1 MSLTAARRVLRIEA
15 EAIRR
20 LIPRLDHLF
29 EKAVETLDQCRGR
42 VVVTGMGKSGII
54 GRKIAA
60 TLASTGTPAL
70 FLHAGRGSTAIW
82 AWWPGGRPARRLEQ
96 RGDGGNH
103 PPPPARPPAPHPGD
117 LFHGRSSFHAGP
129 PERGEPRRERREGSL
144 PDEPGSDGQH
154 DGGPG
159 PGGRAGGR
167 SPRAPRLRARGL
179 RPVSS
184 GGRLGKLLLTV
195 EDVMHRG
202 REIPVVTAD
211 APMKKAIAEMTAKK
225 LGITTVVDGR
235 GRLAGVVTDGD
246 LRRALE
252 RGIPIAD
259 RKAGEIMSRHP
270 KTIAK
275 TDLAALAVALM
286 EEHQITSLV
295 IAGSARKVEGDH
307 SPSRSDESGGR
318 EGSVR
323 PDRPRAVSSRAG
335 RADPPLGPRRGWCLN
350 RRPDLARSGRGRDQD
365 VPRPGRSR
373 PGAGPAFGN
382 RRGARER
389 PAVPGRGSPGE
400 GARHPG
406 RPPGLPRESGR
417 ARESSAEVES
427 RARRG
432 CRDGGRSGR
441 SAPCSGEAGLAL
453 AVSDA
458 PAEVRKR
465 ADWVSRSPGGRGPCA
480 RPSR

>member
-70 FLHAGRGSTAIW
+70 FLHAGEGLHGDLGMVARGDVLLAVSNSGETAEIIRLLPLVHRLRIPVISFTGDPRSTL
-82 AWWPGGRPARRLEQ
+82 ARRSVVSLDVSVEKEACPMNLAPTASTTAALAL
-96 RGDGGNH
+96 GD
-103 PPPPARPPAPHPGD
+103 ALAVA
-117 LFHGRSSFHAGP
+117 LL
-129 PERGEPRRERREGSL
+129 ERRGF
-144 PDEPGSDGQH
+144 EPEDF
-154 DGGPG
+154 
-159 PGGRAGGR
+159 
-167 SPRAPRLRARGL
+167 ARFH
-179 RPVSS
+179 P

-295 IAGSARKVEGDH
+295 IAGSARKVEGIIHLHDLMK
-307 SPSRSDESGGR
+307 
-318 EGSVR
+318 
-323 PDRPRAVSSRAG
+323 AG
-335 RADPPLGPRRGWCLN
+335 
-350 RRPDLARSGRGRDQD
+350 
-365 VPRPGRSR
+365 V
-373 PGAGPAFGN
+373 
-382 RRGARER
+382 
-389 PAVPGRGSPGE
+389 V
-400 GARHPG
+400 
-406 RPPGLPRESGR
+406 
-417 ARESSAEVES
+417 
-427 RARRG
+427 
-432 CRDGGRSGR
+432 
-441 SAPCSGEAGLAL
+441 
-453 AVSDA
+453 
-458 PAEVRKR
+458 
-465 ADWVSRSPGGRGPCA
+465 
-480 RPSR
+480 